1 MSMKDWAKREVDLIC
16 EKSNED
22 SWYYS
27 ECCKSALKAYNELCQ
42 DGHSGMSISITKSI
56 LNNLIDGKPLSPI
69 EDIPEVWNDVTSFY
83 EDSNYIAEYQCKRM
97 SSLFKRVNKDGTTIY
112 SDVNRIIC
120 QDVGSMA
127 TYTSG
132 SVSKIINELY
142 PITMPYSGE
151 RIDVYCETFLVDEKN
166 GDFDTKGILYAML
179 PGGKK
184 VEINRYMHEVKG
196 EMTDIPKNM
205 YDKLKRMSENRLKN
219 K

>member
-1 MSMKDWAKREVDLIC
+1 MSMNEWAKKEVEIVC
-16 EKSNED
+16 NENKEECG
-22 SWYYS
+22 YYTS
-27 ECCKSALKAYNELCQ
+27 CAKSALKAFDMLCQ
-42 DGHSGMSISITKSI
+42 DGHSGMSIMITKSI
-56 LNNLIDGKPLSPI
+56 LNNLIDGKPLTPI
-69 EDIPEVWNDVTSFY
+69 NDIPEVWNDVTSFY
-83 EDSNYIAEYQCKRM
+83 DDNNYISEYQCKRM
-97 SSLFKRVNKDGTTIY
+97 SSLFKRVTKDGVTVY

-120 QDVGSMA
+120 RDTDSMV

-166 GDFDTKGILYAML
+166 GDFDTKGILYAIL
-179 PGGKK
+179 PGGEK

-196 EMTDIPKNM
+196 EMVDIPRNM
-205 YDKLKRMSENRLKN
+205 YDKLKRMAENRLKN